1 MKGEGALPPWISAFL
16 SFCRVEKGLADHTIS
31 SYSSDLNDLA
41 EFCTRNKIEH
51 CPTSEQLSLYLDRL
65 YACGLSSRSVA
76 RKQAALRNF
85 YRFLLK
91 EGKIAEQ
98 PVALSRAP
106 KTWQTLPKYLNLQ
119 QIEALLGAPSVD
131 RPNGMRDRAMLELLY
146 SSGLRV
152 SELCAVRLSD
162 LNLDFGVV
170 RVTGK
175 GSKQRLVPVGAKA
188 QAAIRDYLCSA
199 RGKLLKGKASAAL
212 FVTARGGAMTRQGF
226 WKLIVNYGRQ
236 VGIFEGLT
244 PHVLRHSFATHLL
257 EGGADL
263 RSVQSM
269 LGHSD
274 IATTQIYTHVLRSRL
289 RSIVDE
295 HHPRR

>member
-1 MKGEGALPPWISAFL
+1 MKGEGTLPVWIGAFL

-31 SYSSDLNDLA
+31 AYGFDLKDLA
-41 EFCTRNKIEH
+41 AFCASLKIDV
-51 CPTSEQLSLYLDRL
+51 CPTPEQLSQYLDGL
-65 YACGLSSRSVA
+65 YSQGLSSRSIA
-76 RKQAALRNF
+76 RKQATLRNF

-91 EGKIAEQ
+91 EGKIGEQ
-98 PVALSRAP
+98 PITLMRAP
-106 KTWQTLPKYLNLQ
+106 RTWQTLPKYLNSQ
-119 QIEALLGAPSVD
+119 QIDALLAAPLPEK
-131 RPNGMRDRAMLELLY
+131 PNGIRDRAMLELLY

-162 LNLDFGVV
+162 LNLDFGIV
-170 RVTGK
+170 RVVGK
-175 GSKQRLVPVGAKA
+175 GSKQRMIPVGGKA
-188 QAAIRDYLCSA
+188 QAAVREYLSSG
-199 RGKLLKGKASAAL
+199 RSKLLKGRASGAL
-212 FVTARGGAMTRQGF
+212 FVTARGGPMTRQGF
-226 WKLIVNYGRQ
+226 WKLIVNYGKR
-236 VGIFEGLT
+236 VGIFHGLT

-263 RSVQSM
+263 RSVQTM

-289 RSIVDE
+289 RSTVDE